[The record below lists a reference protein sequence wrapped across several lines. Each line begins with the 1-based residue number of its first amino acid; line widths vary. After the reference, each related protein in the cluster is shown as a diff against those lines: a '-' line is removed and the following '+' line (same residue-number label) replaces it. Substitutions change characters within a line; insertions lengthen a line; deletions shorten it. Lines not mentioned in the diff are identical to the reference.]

1 MTILDKIV
9 QTTRAKI
16 AQRKQRLP
24 LSDLRQMAEQAAFPK
39 MPGAFRSQEG
49 LQIIAEIKKA
59 SPSRGVIAQDFHPV
73 QIAREYEAGGAAA
86 LSVLTD
92 ETYFQGHLSHLR
104 EVAEEVSCPVLR
116 KDFIIDPYQ
125 IYEAAANG
133 ARAVLLLAVLL
144 PPEQLRDFLH
154 LAQAVHLDALVE
166 VHDEAELETALRAD
180 ASMIGINN
188 RNLKTFQVDLNT
200 SLRLVNR
207 LPESIVRV
215 SESGI
220 RGADDLKRLHR
231 AGFDAVLMGESLMRR
246 ENRVEFL
253 QKIREDSAT
262 KTPGERKKTSP

>member
-9 QTTRAKI
+9 QTTRGKI
-16 AQRKQRLP
+16 ARQKQRLP
-24 LSDLRQMAEQAAFPK
+24 LPTLRQRAEQATAQK
-39 MPGAFRSQEG
+39 MPGAFRRALSREG

-59 SPSRGVIAQDFHPV
+59 SPSRGIIAPDFRPV

-92 ETYFQGHLSHLR
+92 ETYFQGHLSHLK
-104 EVAEEVSCPVLR
+104 EVAEQVACPVLR

-154 LAQAVHLDALVE
+154 LTQALHLDALVE
-166 VHDEAELETALRAD
+166 VHNEKELETALRAE
-180 ASMIGINN
+180 AAIIGINN
-188 RNLKTFQVDLNT
+188 RNLKTFQVDLAI
-200 SLRLVNR
+200 SLRLVTR

-231 AGFDAVLMGESLMRR
+231 AGFDAVLMGESLMRQ

-253 QKIREDSAT
+253 RKIINDSAVKGNHT
-262 KTPGERKKTSP
+262 F